1 MSTNHFNFFFRLFA
15 HLAKTAFLALSL
27 RCSGVSFAA
36 RALPPFRPPR
46 RPNATAAGFFVG
58 FCINSISVAKTSAKG
73 EPRFSEPW
81 CRVFGGDFALQ
92 RLLRNSACS
101 AFVWIL

>member
-36 RALPPFRPPR
+36 RALPPLRPPS
-46 RPNATAAGFFVG
+46 RPSATAAAFFVG
-58 FCINSISVAKTSAKG
+58 FDIAYQLHENRTKRRAT
-73 EPRFSEPW
+73 
-81 CRVFGGDFALQ
+81 VF
-92 RLLRNSACS
+92 
-101 AFVWIL
+101 